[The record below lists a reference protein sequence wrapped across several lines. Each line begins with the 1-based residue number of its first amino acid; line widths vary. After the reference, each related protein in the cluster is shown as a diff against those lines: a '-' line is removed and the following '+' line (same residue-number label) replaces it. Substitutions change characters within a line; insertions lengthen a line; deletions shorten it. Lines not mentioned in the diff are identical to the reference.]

1 MRIYVDSSA
10 LIKRVIDEPESD
22 ALDEALERHVA
33 ADDVLVASSLAWVE
47 VTRAIRATAVVVLT
61 SVTSSRQRSPGWPN
75 VLLQRTS
82 LALPGG
88 SALSHW
94 EILMRS
100 ISLPQC
106 SWMLI

>member
-1 MRIYVDSSA
+1 MLLLTMCWLLPRWHG
-10 LIKRVIDEPESD
+10 L
-22 ALDEALERHVA
+22 
-33 ADDVLVASSLAWVE
+33 E
-47 VTRAIRATAVVVLT
+47 VTRAIRATAVGEADVSDLIEAAL
-61 SVTSSRQRSPGWPN
+61 SGWPN